1 MRIHPRVRVVGLF
14 NHAIGHF
21 SERREMLSETSF
33 RVMFG
38 EVFYAQTRRRPR
50 RPSRILL
57 AFPIHGGFVC
67 TFRLSLSLLFR
78 ERNPPSKTKWARY
91 YIEHTAV
98 SLALPLLKSNSS
110 SVNEKKH
117 YLLLVVLLLLHA
129 YFVWVCALSLSLS
142 RCVCACVRGL
152 LRE

>member
-1 MRIHPRVRVVGLF
+1 MCIHPRVRVVGLF

-78 ERNPPSKTKWARY
+78 ERNPPPSKTKWARY
-91 YIEHTAV
+91 YNTKRFLSRSP
-98 SLALPLLKSNSS
+98 SLKIQQLFCERKKTLPPRRRPRPPPPPCVRLG
-110 SVNEKKH
+110 
-117 YLLLVVLLLLHA
+117 
-129 YFVWVCALSLSLS
+129 VCSLSLS